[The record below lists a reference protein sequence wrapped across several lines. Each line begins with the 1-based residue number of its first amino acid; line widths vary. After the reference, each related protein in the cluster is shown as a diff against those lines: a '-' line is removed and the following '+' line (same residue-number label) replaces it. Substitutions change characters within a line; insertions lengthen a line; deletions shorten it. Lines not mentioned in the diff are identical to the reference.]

1 MVNNFY
7 KLKSLLSPAGQYHCL
22 VAGLPELTFDMGSS
36 VDFVA
41 LRAEIA
47 SELTAEDM
55 DSVGLLY
62 LFYDIENLVNKLR
75 GKNLLFNKL
84 GNLTPSQIT
93 AEIASESDGD
103 EPFDSLLPDGLRLI
117 VDRYRGDVE
126 QESDDPLEPV
136 AESELERELYT
147 EFYNLAIDCPSRF
160 MREWAVADRTI
171 RNLVVAS
178 RARALGVDATTMIV
192 GEGELEQQMLSS
204 QASDFGL
211 RGQFEYLELLMAVL
225 ETTDFVERERKMD
238 TLRWNIAQSITEQ
251 NYFDAEFILAY
262 LVKMNIL
269 YRWRALDKAIGA
281 ERFSEIVGKFTS
293 DLKL

>member
-126 QESDDPLEPV
+126 QESDDPLEPI

-192 GEGELEQQMLSS
+192 GE
-204 QASDFGL
+204 
-211 RGQFEYLELLMAVL
+211 
-225 ETTDFVERERKMD
+225 
-238 TLRWNIAQSITEQ
+238 
-251 NYFDAEFILAY
+251 
-262 LVKMNIL
+262 
-269 YRWRALDKAIGA
+269 
-281 ERFSEIVGKFTS
+281 
-293 DLKL
+293 